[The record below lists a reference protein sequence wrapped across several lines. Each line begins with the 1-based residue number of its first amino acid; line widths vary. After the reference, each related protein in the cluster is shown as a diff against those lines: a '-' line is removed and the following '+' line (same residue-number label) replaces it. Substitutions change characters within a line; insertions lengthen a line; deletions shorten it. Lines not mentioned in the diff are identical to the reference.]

1 MTPLGWLFAI
11 STLAAMIAI
20 WALSTA
26 LAVGRSRLSRAAGWT
41 LPVLLVGGSLLV
53 TCALYAGTVL
63 IQLDA
68 TLWQV
73 SLAMLVAATLAGLTI
88 AVAGMRGQASARS
101 WPMRRL
107 AAGASALT
115 LTALVAIVLLDRA
128 RLAEIGERRTRTDA
142 ARAALVRSPTPDQEA
157 YRELRRLF
165 AEGSGKAALDAVPDL
180 KWPMP
185 PAGSDRDRWV
195 ATMTP
200 HMAACGPLLD
210 QLERTARLAEA
221 DLGFDPRTVSFDTL
235 LPELSELRSIAR
247 IASIDAQLAAARGD
261 RASALERCVQIDQV
275 AEHVAATPTMIHQL
289 VAFAIRSLGTA
300 TVAAIAADVDV
311 DDPRLLSDEFNR
323 SIAERIERSFVIE
336 HAMVESLLLD
346 ITTRQVTGDF
356 LPDMPEL
363 PPVARPLY
371 RLVLLPTELRS
382 LDALHAA
389 SMEAARV
396 LPKRAAPAMTAP
408 YETRPAGLLVAL
420 LASARNKVIDAA
432 RAMQATPS
440 LRRALQLLQGTPPE
454 AWDELKLPIDPLSPN
469 GGSLRLLRDTSG
481 IDAIIVYTV
490 GANGVDDGGPQD
502 LVDAGGGSSRLGLDG
517 ARSGDD
523 IGVRFRPK

>member
-1 MTPLGWLFAI
+1 MTPLGWIFTI
-11 STLAAMIAI
+11 STVAAMIAI

-26 LAVGRSRLSRAAGWT
+26 LAVGRSRLSRAIGWT
-41 LPVLLVGGSLLV
+41 LPVLLVGGSLLA
-53 TCALYAGTVL
+53 TFALYAGTV
-63 IQLDA
+63 IVQLDA

-88 AVAGMRGQASARS
+88 AVAGMRGRAPARS

-107 AAGASALT
+107 VAGASALT

-128 RLAEIGERRTRTDA
+128 RLAEISDRRTRTDA
-142 ARAALVRSPTPDQEA
+142 ARAALVRSPTPDQDA

-165 AEGSGKAALDAVPDL
+165 AEGNGKAALDALPDL

-185 PAGSDRDRWV
+185 PAGSERDRWV

-221 DLGFDPRTVSFDTL
+221 DFGFDPRTVSFNTL

-261 RASALERCVQIDQV
+261 RARALERCVQIDQV

-311 DDPRLLSDEFNR
+311 DDPRLFSDAFDR

-346 ITTRQVTGDF
+346 AATRGVTGDF
-356 LPDMPEL
+356 LPDMPEI

-371 RLVLLPTELRS
+371 RLILLPTELRS

-396 LPKRAAPAMTAP
+396 LPKPAAPATTAP
-408 YETRPAGLLVAL
+408 LETRPAGLLVSI
-420 LASARNKVIDAA
+420 LASTKTKVIDAA

-440 LRRALQLLQGTPPE
+440 LRRALQLLHGTPPE
-454 AWDELKLPIDPLSPN
+454 AWKELKLPIDPLSPN
-469 GGSLRLLRDTSG
+469 GSPLRLLRDTKSV
-481 IDAIIVYTV
+481 DAIIVYTV

-502 LVDAGGGSSRLGLDG
+502 LLRAGGGSPATAPYD

-523 IGVRFRPK
+523 IGVRFSPK